1 LEVVPKEA
9 QRQRRSKTSPTYQ
22 NASMPLC
29 LNTRNTTTLPNLS
42 CRGEGGIGYMKKLI
56 DEKKNEFG
64 VKCTISTRAIMRM
77 TMNMDGANI

>member
-1 LEVVPKEA
+1 
-9 QRQRRSKTSPTYQ
+9 
-22 NASMPLC
+22 
-29 LNTRNTTTLPNLS
+29 
-42 CRGEGGIGYMKKLI
+42 MKKLI